1 MNLRPV
7 TAHFPR
13 QIETIAF
20 AGHVHVSENQID
32 PAIQLPKKVDGLI
45 NILRG
50 ENRKFLT
57 DQKLTDVHADERFI
71 LHHENND
78 RLRKARPASP
88 PCRSEPHIG
97 SHTVLMLR
105 HDPCGRGGSWRETKC
120 KRWFLGRVRAV
131 ACNQLMI
138 ARPIPD
144 QALDPPHLA
153 GLRELALLWFLY
165 AWTRWSG
172 LVKPGNVLVL
182 PSATGPSVMT
192 QVKHHRVPTMARATE
207 GSRNW
212 RPLLLVA
219 AIVLPSWFIAIFG
232 QPGLGRAPA
241 ALFFVLGIVIC
252 GASGGLGAALAAA
265 TTAFL
270 LYNFYLVEPVQ
281 SLQITT
287 GRDVIPLFLFSLC
300 ALVAG
305 VLAARLKER
314 AKAADHSNRQLSSLL
329 EISQSLQSAL
339 RVSDIAPALDDHLA
353 GAVGTT
359 TTLFLIRDGT
369 FAAAER
375 APDSNARLRLVREA
389 QDLSESPREAG
400 AYTVYRLDSSAGFE
414 GAILFEHDPSR
425 RLDNAFMSALAN
437 LITLAVERAALWENS
452 AERRAQDRTEELKTA
467 LLSSVSHDFRT
478 PLTAISASASSL
490 IEFREQL
497 DSNATARLLRG
508 IVSECDRLNR
518 YTSNLLEMSRLEAGQ
533 SLARRQT
540 LGVAETISA
549 VVQQVRARA
558 GQRQIVRRS
567 INEDLLVTVDAA
579 MFELVLVNVLDN
591 AIIYS
596 EDGTPIL
603 LDVKPDND
611 CCAIIVSD
619 EGQGIAREDL
629 EKIFTRFY
637 RGARAR
643 SSPHGSGLGLA
654 IAKGFVE
661 ALGGRIKAESP
672 GPNGR
677 GTVIT
682 ITLPLAAETS
692 AA

>member
-1 MNLRPV
+1 MATAARQPVIDEMQKVILGKLALWHAINSRSPGQFPDRPL
-7 TAHFPR
+7 
-13 QIETIAF
+13 
-20 AGHVHVSENQID
+20 D
-32 PAIQLPKKVDGLI
+32 LPYL
-45 NILRG
+45 
-50 ENRKFLT
+50 
-57 DQKLTDVHADERFI
+57 
-71 LHHENND
+71 
-78 RLRKARPASP
+78 ARP
-88 PCRSEPHIG
+88 REP
-97 SHTVLMLR
+97 
-105 HDPCGRGGSWRETKC
+105 
-120 KRWFLGRVRAV
+120 
-131 ACNQLMI
+131 
-138 ARPIPD
+138 
-144 QALDPPHLA
+144 
-153 GLRELALLWFLY
+153 ALLWFLY
-165 AWTRWSG
+165 AWTSWSM
-172 LVKPGNVLVL
+172 LAKPRNVLFS
-182 PSATGPSVMT
+182 PYPTGPSVMIA
-192 QVKHHRVPTMARATE
+192 VNHRRVAAMAGAIERP
-207 GSRNW
+207 RNW
-212 RPLLLVA
+212 RLLLLAA

-232 QPGLGRAPA
+232 QPELGRAPA
-241 ALFFVLGIVIC
+241 ALFFVLGIIIC

-265 TTAFL
+265 TAAFL

-287 GRDVIPLFLFSLC
+287 GHDVIPLFLFSLC

-305 VLAARLKER
+305 FLAASLKER

-339 RVSDIAPALDDHLA
+339 RVSDIATALDDHLA
-353 GAVGTT
+353 ATVGTT
-359 TTLFLIRDGT
+359 PTLFLIRDGT

-375 APDSNARLRLVREA
+375 APDSNARLNLVKKA
-389 QDLSESPREAG
+389 QELSENPREAEDC
-400 AYTVYRLDSSAGFE
+400 TVYRLDSSAGFE
-414 GAILFEHDPSR
+414 GAMLFQHGPSR

-437 LITLAVERAALWENS
+437 LIALAVERAALSESS

-497 DSNATARLLRG
+497 DPTATVRLLRG

-540 LGVAETISA
+540 VGVAEMIGA
-549 VVQQVRARA
+549 VVQQVRLRA

-567 INEDLLVTVDAA
+567 IDEDLLVTVDAA

-596 EDGTPIL
+596 EDGTSIL
-603 LDVKPDND
+603 LDVKRDHN
-611 CCAIIVSD
+611 CCAIIVWD
-619 EGQGIAREDL
+619 EGQGIERDDL

-661 ALGGRIKAESP
+661 ALGGHIRAESP

-682 ITLPLAAETS
+682 IILPLAAETS